1 MIAKLDKPK
10 NQWAKVVKILLLE
23 YDKGVSMAKVL
34 TKYYREFYKFSTRL
48 CDIERNEK
56 DFMVS
61 KETKTYKDADG
72 KTSHYTQYNP
82 VNTKK
87 YLKEL
92 YIKLN
97 KDGLV
102 GYHKNGRRK

>member
-1 MIAKLDKPK
+1 MILDKPK
-10 NQWAKVVKILLLE
+10 NQWAKVIKILFLE
-23 YDKGVSMAKVL
+23 HDKGVSMAKVL

-56 DFMVS
+56 EFIVS
-61 KETKTYKDADG
+61 KTTVSYKDADG
-72 KTSHYTQYNP
+72 KPSHYTMYNP
-82 VNTKK
+82 LNTKK
-87 YLKEL
+87 QLKEL

-102 GYHKNGRRK
+102 GYHKNGGRK